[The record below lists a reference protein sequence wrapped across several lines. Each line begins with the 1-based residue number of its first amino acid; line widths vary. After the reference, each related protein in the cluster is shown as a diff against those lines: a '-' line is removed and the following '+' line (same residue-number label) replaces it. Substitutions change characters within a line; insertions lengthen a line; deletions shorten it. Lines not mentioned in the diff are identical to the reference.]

1 MDEDGFAE
9 SLKLDM
15 KPVSDGCF
23 RETKIKR
30 PDQGS
35 RQTTEITLWNRT
47 VCLTSSPADNVFLY
61 ESLQKDL
68 RVFKR
73 LRRQKSPAN
82 YRRELS
88 VMERVLKEVKYVCQ
102 KNPEEKVSNVI
113 AGHIKRSF
121 LLASLVGSH
130 QDYIHFVLE
139 YCPYGDISTYS
150 APLSELQAWCVCNQL
165 MEGLSV
171 LHQLDITHRDI
182 KPEVVFSQ

>member
-15 KPVSDGCF
+15 KPVSDRCF

-30 PDQGS
+30 PDEGS
-35 RQTTEITLWNRT
+35 RQTTAITLWNRT

-61 ESLQKDL
+61 ESRQKEL

-73 LRRQKSPAN
+73 LRRQKTPAN

-88 VMERVLKEVKYVCQ
+88 VMERVLKEVEYVCQ
-102 KNPEEKVSNVI
+102 KPPKEQVSNVI

-121 LLASLVGSH
+121 LLASLAGSH
-130 QDYIHFVLE
+130 LRITYTL
-139 YCPYGDISTYS
+139 YWST
-150 APLSELQAWCVCNQL
+150 AL
-165 MEGLSV
+165 MGIF
-171 LHQLDITHRDI
+171 LHIPARCLNNRHGVYVTN
-182 KPEVVFSQ
+182 